1 VGGLALK
8 ILFCGTDRECAA
20 MRAVAATASTI
31 DLVTSSEGC
40 VPTELIWPPGG
51 RAAPI
56 EAVIVTQ
63 AWLAASGP
71 DVIAEFLSADDGLCL
86 VLEAA
91 KLERMSDHIVSDR
104 VMAVPND
111 PPRALQLAAAL
122 AQRCRVER
130 AHATT
135 RWELHA
141 AQRAAQMVSTEFQR
155 QRRDRDKLFEIALN
169 NMSQGLCMF
178 DADANLL
185 VCNERYLEMY
195 GLSRDVVAPGVNLRA
210 ILLHRKERG
219 NFAGDPEIY
228 VKELL
233 AATAKGDVH
242 TQLVQSGDGRTISI
256 VNGAMA
262 NGGWVATHEDITE
275 RTRAEEKIRHMAR
288 HDSLSGLP
296 NRAAFRD
303 EMEAAL
309 KRVRRGQMIAVMCLD
324 LDHFKNVNDTLGH
337 VLGDKL
343 LCAAADRLKDVVRET
358 DTIARLG
365 GDEFAVLQTGLD
377 KPESAGSFAQRI
389 ITAINQPYDLDGH
402 QVVVSTSVGI
412 AISPNDGNTT
422 EQLLRNADMALYR
435 AKSDGRSTY
444 RYFEPEM
451 DQQLQA
457 RRSLEIDLRN
467 AVANGEFQLF
477 YQPQVDAVTERIT
490 GCEAL
495 LRWNSPTRGMVPPSE
510 FVPLAEEIGL
520 IVPIGEWVLKQACC
534 EAASWTEPVRVAVNL
549 SPAQFKSRSVM
560 QSVIN
565 ALAVSGLDASRLELE
580 ITESVLLH
588 DNEATLATLH
598 QLRSFGIK
606 ISMDDFGTG
615 YSSLS
620 YLRSFPFDK
629 IKIDRSFIKD
639 ISDKGDC
646 AAIVKA
652 VAGLGKGLGI
662 ATTAEGVETLDQLRA
677 VRAEGCTQVQ
687 GYLLGKPQPASSIP
701 ALLGAF
707 AKASKPAA

>member
-1 VGGLALK
+1 VGEPALK
-8 ILFCGTDRECAA
+8 VLFCGTEGDCAA
-20 MRAVAATASTI
+20 MRTVAAKTSTALE
-31 DLVTSSEGC
+31 LVTSNAASVPSEVIC
-40 VPTELIWPPGG
+40 PPG
-51 RAAPI
+51 APPV
-56 EAVIVTQ
+56 EAVIATQ
-63 AWLAASGP
+63 AWITAGGP
-71 DVIAEFLSADDGLCL
+71 TIIAELLGADDGLRL
-86 VLEAA
+86 IVEAA
-91 KLERMSDHIVSDR
+91 KPDTLPDLSVSDR
-104 VMAVPND
+104 VMAVPED
-111 PPRALQLAAAL
+111 HARALQLAIAL

-130 AHATT
+130 AYAKT
-135 RWELHA
+135 RFEFKA
-141 AQRAAQMVSTEFQR
+141 AERAAQLVSTEYQR
-155 QRRDRDKLFEIALN
+155 QRRDRDRQFETALN

-178 DADANLL
+178 DADANLV

-195 GLSRDVVAPGVNLRA
+195 ELSHDVTTPGTNLRA
-210 ILLHRKERG
+210 ILMHRKERG
-219 NFAGDPEIY
+219 NFAGDPDIY
-228 VKELL
+228 IKDLR
-233 AATAKGDVH
+233 AALAKGDMPPVLI
-242 TQLVQSGDGRTISI
+242 QPGDGRNISI
-256 VNGAMA
+256 VNRAMA

-288 HDSLSGLP
+288 HDSLSGLA
-296 NRAAFRD
+296 NRVAFRD
-303 EMEAAL
+303 EMELAL
-309 KRVRRGQMIAVMCLD
+309 KRVRRGQGLAVMCLD

-337 VLGDKL
+337 LIGDKL
-343 LCAAADRLKDVVRET
+343 LCAASDRLKDVVRDT
-358 DTIARLG
+358 DVIARLG
-365 GDEFAVLQTGLD
+365 GDEFAVLQVGLE
-377 KPESAGSFAQRI
+377 KPEAAGSLAQRI
-389 ITAINQPYDLDGH
+389 ITAIKQPYDLDGH

-412 AISPNDGNTT
+412 AIAPGDGDTT
-422 EQLLRNADMALYR
+422 DQLLRNADMALYR

-451 DQQLQA
+451 DEQLQT
-457 RRSLEIDLRN
+457 RRALEIDLRN
-467 AVANGEFQLF
+467 AVANDEFQLY
-477 YQPQVDAVTERIT
+477 YQPQVDAITEQVT

-495 LRWNSPTRGMVPPSE
+495 LRWNSPTRGMVPPGE
-510 FVPLAEEIGL
+510 FIPLAEEIGL

-534 EAASWTEPVRVAVNL
+534 EAATWPSGVRVAVNL

-565 ALAVSGLDASRLELE
+565 ALAVSGLDATRLELE

-598 QLRSFGIK
+598 QLRGFGIK

-662 ATTAEGVETLDQLRA
+662 ATTAEGVETVEQLRH
-677 VRAEGCTQVQ
+677 VRSEGCTEVQ
-687 GYLLGKPQPASSIP
+687 GYFFSAPQPAD
-701 ALLGAF
+701 LLRRYF
-707 AKASKPAA
+707 EQKSRAA